1 MPVHVRQPGWQ
12 LATQHGSNER
22 NHGDGLHHGA
32 GDNVWDGNK
41 GGETKEEREG
51 LACEVGEPVG
61 V

>member
-1 MPVHVRQPGWQ
+1 M
-12 LATQHGSNER
+12 
-22 NHGDGLHHGA
+22 HHGA